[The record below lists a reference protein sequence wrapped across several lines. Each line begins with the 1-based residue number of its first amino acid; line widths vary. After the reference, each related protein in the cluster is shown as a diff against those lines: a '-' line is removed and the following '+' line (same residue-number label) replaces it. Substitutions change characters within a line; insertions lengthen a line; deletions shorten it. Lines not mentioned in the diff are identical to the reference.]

1 MKTDILGDPQFE
13 LGDIALTK
21 GAAEMAHNGLLVDLY
36 LDRHWRGDWGDL
48 DQEDVEANEQAI
60 VHGDRVLSAYNTAL
74 GRIWIITEADR
85 SSTTIL
91 TPDEY

>member
-36 LDRHWRGDWGDL
+36 
-48 DQEDVEANEQAI
+48 
-60 VHGDRVLSAYNTAL
+60 HGDRDGGMASQLRHYISMDAQPSVAEVSPSGVL
-74 GRIWIITEADR
+74 DR
-85 SSTTIL
+85 
-91 TPDEY
+91 